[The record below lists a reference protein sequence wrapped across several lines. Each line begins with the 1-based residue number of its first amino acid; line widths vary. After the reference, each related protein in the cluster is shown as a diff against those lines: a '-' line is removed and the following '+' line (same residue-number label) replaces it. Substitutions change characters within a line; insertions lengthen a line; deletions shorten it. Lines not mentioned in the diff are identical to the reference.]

1 MKVTTVALCAAMFAG
16 LAGCEGQVP
25 LVQPSTNS
33 SESPDL
39 TQAQEKKVRLEILD
53 AIDDADKAKSAD
65 GLGRVM
71 SGPALDV
78 RSSQLTIAKTSGS
91 IDKMAT
97 IPKETTQTVVPTDAG
112 WPRLVYTITTTTQD
126 QQSKRLLVLKQD
138 DARSNYRL
146 WGVVRLFQGAKLPK
160 FAVPSI
166 GSQAGN
172 GDDKGLAATPNDA
185 VDHYADVLRNG
196 SKSRYAAD
204 FADDYFRQ
212 ALTQLTSTVQEGME
226 RNNGTQQQTFTASPD
241 QISIMRSTDGGDLVV
256 ARIDSQWTRQTGEG
270 RESLPANDDE
280 KALFGD
286 AKATSTL
293 RVTYVNVI
301 ALYVPPSSSNQ
312 KITAV
317 GAERQPVKVEAL

>member
-1 MKVTTVALCAAMFAG
+1 MAICAALFVA

-25 LVQPSTNS
+25 LVQPSASS

-39 TQAQEKKVRLEILD
+39 TQAQEKAIRLGILKAVD
-53 AIDDADKAKSAD
+53 AADKAQNAD
-65 GLGRVM
+65 GLDRVM

-78 RSSQLTIAKTSGS
+78 RTSQITIAKTTGS
-91 IDKMAT
+91 VDKMAN
-97 IPKETTQTVVPTDAG
+97 IPKETTQTVVPTDSG

-146 WGVVRLFQGAKLPK
+146 WGVVRLFQGASLPK

-166 GSQAGN
+166 GSQAGT
-172 GDDKGLAATPNDA
+172 GEDKGLMATPSDA
-185 VDHYADVLRNG
+185 VARYADVLQNG
-196 SKSRYAAD
+196 EKSRYASD

-212 ALTQLTSTVQEGME
+212 ALTQLTATVQEGMV
-226 RNNGTQQQTFTASPD
+226 RNNGSQQQTFAASPD
-241 QISIMRSTDGGDLVV
+241 QISIMRSADGGDLVV

-293 RVTYVNVI
+293 RVTYVNVV
-301 ALYVPPSSSNQ
+301 ALYVPQAGAKQ